1 MRLLNVRL
9 DDDVAQLVRRLRDR
23 GVSIS
28 TIVRDAI
35 RAEARSQV
43 AKPFEPDAMLA
54 EMRARFPRPSGSP
67 SSRKTDT
74 ADRRQA
80 GRLIRGKLRRSA

>member
-35 RAEARSQV
+35 RAEAKTQV

-54 EMRARFPRPSGSP
+54 EMRARFPRPPGGP
-67 SSRKTDT
+67 AARRTDT

-80 GRLIRGKLRRSA
+80 GRVIKGKLRRSA